1 MQFESVKSEGNRCTF
16 TLTPVHVAYANT
28 LRRLLMT
35 GVETIAF
42 RADMKNGTT
51 TDVRVKVNDTPM
63 TNEMLAH
70 RIGLLPIHVE
80 LPLLFKAEN
89 YIFTLNATADKD
101 SIRDVTCKDF
111 VIEEPAGEGKDP
123 IVHEWDTFFPPH
135 PITRDT
141 YLIATLPP
149 GDAKIELTAVP
160 SVGTGRENARFQP
173 TSQCSYTYTLNPDP
187 EARKAHFM
195 AWMRDA
201 KKQDVASLEESRRTL
216 YEREFNTM
224 EIAKVYLKDAK
235 GEPYSY
241 DFVVESVG
249 PLKIPYMVR
258 RACDVGESMMGKY
271 VNLDTETGELPEEL
285 TIIPSESRVI
295 GFDFILVGHDHTFGN
310 MIQTFLEQNHMDVA
324 EGSDLVKIS
333 YVGYAVPHPLRDELV
348 VRIGVTSRALAL
360 KAFAQACK
368 GCVKIFRD
376 LRAAWLKE
384 FPDAGE
390 AVEVAGRMAAQAN
403 IIAAK
408 GRANANEL
416 AAALGEKAG
425 AIAEKGKANANELA
439 ATLGEKAAAIAAN
452 TALKRAEANAV
463 GATLAERAAA
473 LANQGKAES
482 NAVAATLAEKAGA
495 IAAETAQKRVEA
507 NAVAAAL
514 AEKASAIAA
523 ETPPLEGK
531 VNVNALAATL
541 AEKAAA
547 IGTAEPKSEK
557 PKKLLRRK

>member
-1 MQFESVKSEGNRCTF
+1 MQFESAKLDGNRCTF
-16 TLTPVHVAYANT
+16 TLTPLHVAYANT

-51 TDVRVKVNDTPM
+51 TDVLVKVNDTPM

-80 LPLLFKAEN
+80 QPLLFKAEN
-89 YIFTLNATADKD
+89 YVFTLNAEANKD

-111 VIEEPAGEGKDP
+111 TIEEPTGEGKDP

-135 PITRDT
+135 PITKDA

-149 GDAKIELTAVP
+149 GDAKIQLTAVP
-160 SVGTGRENARFQP
+160 SLGTGRENARFQP

-201 KKQDVASLEESRRTL
+201 KKQDLASLEESRRKM

-249 PLKIPYMVR
+249 PLKIPYMMR

-271 VNLDTETGELPEEL
+271 VNLDTERGELPEEL
-285 TIIPSESRVI
+285 VVIPSESRVI

-310 MIQTFLEQNHMDVA
+310 MIQTFLEQNHIDVA

-390 AVEVAGRMAAQAN
+390 VAGRMAAQAN
-403 IIAAK
+403 VIAAK
-408 GRANANEL
+408 GRAEANAL
-416 AAALGEKAG
+416 AAALGEKAIG
-425 AIAEKGKANANELA
+425 IAEKGKANANELA
-439 ATLGEKAAAIAAN
+439 ATLDEKAAAIAA
-452 TALKRAEANAV
+452 
-463 GATLAERAAA
+463 
-473 LANQGKAES
+473 
-482 NAVAATLAEKAGA
+482 
-495 IAAETAQKRVEA
+495 ET
-507 NAVAAAL
+507 

-531 VNVNALAATL
+531 AAALANQGKANVNAL
-541 AEKAAA
+541 AAA
-547 IGTAEPKSEK
+547 IGTAEPKPEK

>member
-1 MQFESVKSEGNRCTF
+1 MV
-16 TLTPVHVAYANT
+16 
-28 LRRLLMT
+28 

-51 TDVRVKVNDTPM
+51 SDVVVKVNDTPM

-80 LPLLFKAEN
+80 LPLLFKAQN
-89 YIFTLNATADKD
+89 YIFTLNAEAEKD

-111 VIEEPAGEGKDP
+111 IIEEPAGEGKDP
-123 IVHEWDTFFPPH
+123 ILHEWDTFFPPH

-149 GDAKIELTAVP
+149 GDAKIQLTAIP

-195 AWMRDA
+195 TWMRDA
-201 KKQDVASLEESRRTL
+201 KKQDLASLEEGKRKM

-235 GEPYSY
+235 SEPYSY

-271 VNLDTETGELPEEL
+271 VNVEADEPSDDF
-285 TIIPSESRVI
+285 IVVPSESRVI
-295 GFDFILVGHDHTFGN
+295 GFDFLLKGHDHTFGN
-310 MIQTFLEQNHMDVA
+310 MIQTFLEQNHMDVV

-368 GCVKIFRD
+368 GCVKIFQA
-376 LRAAWLKE
+376 LRAAWIKE
-384 FPDAGE
+384 FPDA
-390 AVEVAGRMAAQAN
+390 VEVAQAN
-403 IIAAK
+403 AIAA
-408 GRANANEL
+408 
-416 AAALGEKAG
+416 
-425 AIAEKGKANANELA
+425 KGKANANELA
-439 ATLGEKAAAIAAN
+439 AALDEKAAAIAAN
-452 TALKRAEANAV
+452 TALKRAEANV
-463 GATLAERAAA
+463 
-473 LANQGKAES
+473 
-482 NAVAATLAEKAGA
+482 VAATLAEKAGA
-495 IAAETAQKRVEA
+495 IANQ
-507 NAVAAAL
+507 
-514 AEKASAIAA
+514 
-523 ETPPLEGK
+523 GK
-531 VNVNALAATL
+531 VEVNALAATL

-547 IGTAEPKSEK
+547 IGTADVSAKPEAK